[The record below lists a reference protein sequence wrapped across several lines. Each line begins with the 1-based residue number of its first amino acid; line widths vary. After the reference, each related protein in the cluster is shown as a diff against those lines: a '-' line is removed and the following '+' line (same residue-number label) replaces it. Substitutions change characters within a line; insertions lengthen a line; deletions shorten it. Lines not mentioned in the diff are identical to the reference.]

1 MTTKEASER
10 IFQDHNMHSH
20 HLFGDNAEYSMG
32 GGGGMEYYYPMFQMW
47 EQSAPPI
54 FVFLLTRQIFIAGIQ
69 KATIMD

>member
-32 GGGGMEYYYPMFQMW
+32 GGGGMEYYYPMFQM
-47 EQSAPPI
+47 
-54 FVFLLTRQIFIAGIQ
+54 
-69 KATIMD
+69 